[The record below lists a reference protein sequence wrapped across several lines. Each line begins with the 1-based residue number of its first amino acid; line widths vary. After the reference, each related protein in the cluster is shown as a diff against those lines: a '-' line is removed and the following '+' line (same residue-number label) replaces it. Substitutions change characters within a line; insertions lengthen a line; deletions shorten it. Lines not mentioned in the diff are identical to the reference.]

1 MYTRHTT
8 GCSSNMNEIR
18 NPYKN
23 VGGGTWKS
31 SWKITGKQPNNIK
44 INLTKTGSVNIS
56 FQAFMATDAK
66 S

>member
-1 MYTRHTT
+1 
-8 GCSSNMNEIR
+8 MNEIW

-23 VGGGTWKS
+23 VGGETWKS

-44 INLTKTGSVNIS
+44 INLIKTSFVNIS
-56 FQAFMATDAK
+56 FQAFMVADAK